1 MATTT
6 NVKTQTGNRIRVTF
20 NGIVV
25 GLVQSV
31 RMSDDYGTE
40 PVSGLGDIHVVEYV
54 PGMARHSLSV
64 SQMALKKD
72 SLRSLGISV
81 QNGDAMLEGVVF
93 DITVFDKDDGRELR
107 KYVGCSFAS
116 GDIDVSKHAVVQVNG
131 TFNALDVHGMG
142 L

>member
-1 MATTT
+1 MAQQ

-20 NGIVV
+20 DGQTV

-31 RMSDDYGTE
+31 RMSDDYGPE
-40 PVSGLGDIHVVEYV
+40 AASGIGDIHAVEYV
-54 PGMARHSLSV
+54 PTLARHSLSV

-81 QNGDAMLEGVVF
+81 ENGDAMLNGVVF
-93 DITVFDKDDGRELR
+93 DIVVFDKDDGRELR

-116 GDIDVSKHAVVQVNG
+116 GDIDVSKHAIVQVNG
-131 TFNALDVHGMG
+131 SFNALDVHGMG